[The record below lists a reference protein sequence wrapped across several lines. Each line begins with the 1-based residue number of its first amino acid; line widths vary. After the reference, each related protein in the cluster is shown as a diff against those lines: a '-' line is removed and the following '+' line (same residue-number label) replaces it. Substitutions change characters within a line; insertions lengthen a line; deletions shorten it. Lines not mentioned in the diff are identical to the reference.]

1 MAVAFSGCPSPSFD
15 LQGTPARIPNLANK
29 RTDKLDTDRVLTFE
43 SVVTELMPFID
54 TPFALEIQLG
64 QTRMTIRD
72 LLELDLGSV
81 VELKKSAGEPMDVL
95 SKGKVLMRG
104 EVTVLEDSLG
114 LRIVE
119 IVDPN
124 RRV

>member
-1 MAVAFSGCPSPSFD
+1 MA
-15 LQGTPARIPNLANK
+15 K
-29 RTDKLDTDRVLTFE
+29 RVDRLETERQPTFE
-43 SVVTELMPFID
+43 MVVTELMPFID
-54 TPFALEIQLG
+54 TRFKLEIQLG
-64 QTRMTIRD
+64 SATMTIRE
-72 LLELDLGSV
+72 LLDLDVGSL

-95 SKGKVLMRG
+95 CKGRAVMRG

-119 IVDPN
+119 IIDPH

>member
-1 MAVAFSGCPSPSFD
+1 M
-15 LQGTPARIPNLANK
+15 ANK

-104 EVTVLEDSLG
+104 EVTVLEDSLV

>member
-1 MAVAFSGCPSPSFD
+1 M
-15 LQGTPARIPNLANK
+15 ANK

-43 SVVTELMPFID
+43 NVVSELMPFID
-54 TPFALEIQLG
+54 TPFSLEIQLG
-64 QTRMTIRD
+64 NTRMTIRD
-72 LLELDLGSV
+72 LLDLDVGSV
-81 VELKKSAGEPMDVL
+81 VELKRSAGEPMDVL

>member
-1 MAVAFSGCPSPSFD
+1 MV
-15 LQGTPARIPNLANK
+15 K
-29 RTDKLDTDRVLTFE
+29 RTDRLDTGSILTFE

-54 TPFALEIQLG
+54 TRFKLEILLG
-64 QTRMTIRD
+64 SATMTIRE
-72 LLELDLGSV
+72 LLDLDVGSL

-95 SKGKVLMRG
+95 CKGRAVMRG

-119 IVDPN
+119 IIDPH

>member
-1 MAVAFSGCPSPSFD
+1 M
-15 LQGTPARIPNLANK
+15 ANK
-29 RTDKLDTDRVLTFE
+29 RIDKPDTDRVLSFE
-43 SVVTELMPFID
+43 SVIAELMPFID

-64 QTRMTIRD
+64 KARMSIRD
-72 LLELDLGSV
+72 LLELDLGSI

-95 SKGKVLMRG
+95 SKGRVLMRG

-119 IVDPN
+119 IVDPS
-124 RRV
+124 RKV